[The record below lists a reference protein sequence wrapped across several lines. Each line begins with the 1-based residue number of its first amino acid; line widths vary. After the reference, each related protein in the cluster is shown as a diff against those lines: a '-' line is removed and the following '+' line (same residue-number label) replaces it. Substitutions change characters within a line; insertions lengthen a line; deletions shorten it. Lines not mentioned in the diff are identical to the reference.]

1 MFDFEFDHIIKDEV
15 DLAPEQGLFLWVFHA
30 DKIPPHIGISLDGCF
45 FSLKS
50 SGVDIDLETSQVL
63 RIIRN
68 NRIPSFL
75 IELSQKVISR
85 HPKEVYETYSK
96 AQAGV
101 DTCLAP
107 IKVILGIKNST
118 KLSELL
124 IQLKE
129 DGNIKRVFGCNSAQK
144 LRGIKTYSTADITNR
159 LLHLENELK

>member
-1 MFDFEFDHIIKDEV
+1 M
-15 DLAPEQGLFLWVFHA
+15 WVFHA
-30 DKIPPHIGISLDGCF
+30 DKIPPHIGISLDGYF

-68 NRIPSFL
+68 KRIPSFL
-75 IELSQKVISR
+75 IELSQKAISR

-96 AQAGV
+96 VQAGV